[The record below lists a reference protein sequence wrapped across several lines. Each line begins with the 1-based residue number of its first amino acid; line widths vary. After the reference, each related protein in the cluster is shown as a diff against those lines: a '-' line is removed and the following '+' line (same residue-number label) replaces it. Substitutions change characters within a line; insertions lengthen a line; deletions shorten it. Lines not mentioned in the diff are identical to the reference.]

1 MEQYAYA
8 VSRIKAR
15 EAFLLS
21 MQDLEQVLSSDTI
34 EEAKRVLSDKGFD
47 GNGEVKDTEE
57 LLKKET
63 EKIWSFIWE
72 LVEDKSVFDVFLLRN
87 DYHNLKAAL
96 KADYMNLDMDSL
108 YLDYGTV
115 DKDVIKKA
123 VKDRDALMLPENMRE
138 TYEKAQSVL
147 LKTGDGQLC
156 DIIVDKAC
164 LEAIKTAGD
173 KSEDEM
179 IKKYAELYVALSD
192 VKIAVRGNKLH
203 KSADFFNMALAKCDT
218 LDVDALVK
226 NSLKGAEELYDYL
239 KGTAYSGAVEA
250 LSESYS
256 AFEKWC
262 DNLIVDHIKKQKYNA
277 FTLGPIASY
286 IVAREN
292 EIKAVRIILSGISND
307 LSSESVRER
316 LRDMYV

>member
-63 EKIWSFIWE
+63 EKIWSFNWE

-115 DKDVIKKA
+115 DKNVIKKA
-123 VKDRDALMLPENMRE
+123 VKDKDALMLPEDMRE

-147 LKTGDGQLC
+147 LKTGD
-156 DIIVDKAC
+156 
-164 LEAIKTAGD
+164 
-173 KSEDEM
+173 
-179 IKKYAELYVALSD
+179 
-192 VKIAVRGNKLH
+192 
-203 KSADFFNMALAKCDT
+203 
-218 LDVDALVK
+218 
-226 NSLKGAEELYDYL
+226 
-239 KGTAYSGAVEA
+239 
-250 LSESYS
+250 
-256 AFEKWC
+256 
-262 DNLIVDHIKKQKYNA
+262 
-277 FTLGPIASY
+277 
-286 IVAREN
+286 
-292 EIKAVRIILSGISND
+292 
-307 LSSESVRER
+307 
-316 LRDMYV
+316 